1 MVVVERNGVD
11 SAECEKANARGSE
24 AVVDLDERLGYYK
37 RYKRY
42 YYYLPNL
49 GQLNAPFR
57 VSMKTT

>member
-11 SAECEKANARGSE
+11 SAEGEKANARGSE

-42 YYYLPNL
+42 YHY
-49 GQLNAPFR
+49 
-57 VSMKTT
+57 